1 MRDNILS
8 KLLAV
13 EGKEGGRKLAVTVSC
28 GFGTQPKGRA
38 SLEAGL
44 GCINRPVLL
53 NQECINGLSS
63 KLDLLCPI

>member
-28 GFGTQPKGRA
+28 GFGH
-38 SLEAGL
+38 SLKAEH
-44 GCINRPVLL
+44 P
-53 NQECINGLSS
+53 
-63 KLDLLCPI
+63 